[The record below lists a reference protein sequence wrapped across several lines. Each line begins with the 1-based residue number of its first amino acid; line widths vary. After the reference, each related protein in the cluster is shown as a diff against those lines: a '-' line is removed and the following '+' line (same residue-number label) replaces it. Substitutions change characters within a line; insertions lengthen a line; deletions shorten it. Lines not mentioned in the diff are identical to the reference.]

1 MFSAIHLSLP
11 VNISLFYP
19 NVHQSLRPGFQL
31 IADELLD
38 KVQNQAAALLHQ
50 KSYMTVCSTGV

>member
-1 MFSAIHLSLP
+1 MPSAIHLSLP

-19 NVHQSLRPGFQL
+19 NIHQSLRPDFQQ

-50 KSYMTVCSTGV
+50 KSYSPVEQTVE